1 MADALGRFTEAEILA
16 QPRVWAEVM
25 HLAERTVAPLRDLW
39 RSRPPAQLLLTGCGS
54 SYYLALAGAYLLQA
68 QLRVPCRALPSSEI
82 AFAPDEATLGIP
94 SLLLVALSRSG
105 ETTETVWAVERLRER
120 GATTVALTCSGAGPL
135 LQASHLAISLPVEE
149 RSVVMTGSFTSMLL
163 TLAALA
169 AGLAGDEPA
178 ALPLRRA
185 PELAAGEMARLAAH
199 ARQVAAAPSSG
210 FVYLGTG
217 PTFGLAAEGA
227 LKMTEMSL
235 VPGSAYH
242 TLEFLHG
249 PRAAVSGETVV
260 IGLLSAHGTAFQRR
274 VLREVAALGARVV
287 AVGEEVAGLTSL
299 PLPAPPGSVAAMLL
313 CAVWLQWLALH
324 VARARGVDADAP
336 RFLQPVV
343 TWSEDLREGG
353 EG

>member
-1 MADALGRFTEAEILA
+1 MS
-16 QPRVWAEVM
+16 
-25 HLAERTVAPLRDLW
+25 PLRDLW
-39 RSRPPAQLLLTGCGS
+39 HCSPPAQLLLTGCGS
-54 SYYLALAGAYLLQA
+54 SYYLALVGAHLLQA

-82 AFAPDEATLGIP
+82 VFAPDEAALGAS

-120 GATTVALTCSGAGPL
+120 GATTVALTCSATGPL
-135 LQASHLAISLPVEE
+135 LQASHLAIPLPVEE

-169 AGLAGDEPA
+169 AALAGDEPA
-178 ALPLRRA
+178 LAALRPA
-185 PELAAGEMARLAAH
+185 PELAAAEMTALAAH
-199 ARQVAAAPSSG
+199 AREVAAAPSGG

-227 LKMTEMSL
+227 LKMVEMSL
-235 VPGSAYH
+235 MPGWAYH

-249 PRAAVSGETVV
+249 PRAAVSREMVV
-260 IGLLSAHGTAFQRR
+260 VGLLSAPGATFQRR
-274 VLREVAALGARVV
+274 VLQDVAALGARVV
-287 AVGEEVAGLTSL
+287 AVGEKVEGLPSL
-299 PLPAPPGSVAAMLL
+299 ALPAPPGSLPAMLL
-313 CAVWLQWLALH
+313 GTVWLQWLALH
-324 VARARGVDADAP
+324 TARARGVDPDAP

-343 TWSEDLREGG
+343 KWSEDLREGG

>member
-1 MADALGRFTEAEILA
+1 MAESLGRFTEQEILA
-16 QPRVWAEVM
+16 QPPAWAEV
-25 HLAERTVAPLRDLW
+25 LRLVQGVAAPLRDLW

-54 SYYLALAGAYLLQA
+54 SHYLALAGAHLLQA

-82 AFAPDEATLGIP
+82 VFAPDEAALGVS

-120 GATTVALTCSGAGPL
+120 GATTVALTCSAAGPL
-135 LQASHLAISLPVEE
+135 LHASHLAISLPVEE

-169 AGLAGDEPA
+169 AALAGDEKETA
-178 ALPLRRA
+178 ALHRA
-185 PELAAGEMARLAAH
+185 PELAAAEMTPLEAH
-199 ARQVAAAPSSG
+199 AREVAQASYSS

-235 VPGSAYH
+235 LPGCAYH

-260 IGLLSAHGTAFQRR
+260 VGLLSGHGTAFQRR
-274 VLREVAALGARVV
+274 VLREVAALGARVI
-287 AVGEEVAGLTSL
+287 AVGEEVAGLSSL
-299 PLPAPPGSVAAMLL
+299 PMPAPPGSVPAMLL
-313 CAVWLQWLALH
+313 GTVWLQWLALH
-324 VARARGVDADAP
+324 TARGRGVDPDAP